1 MRTLYN
7 SDQISYLK
15 ELEIN
20 GSPTKSLK
28 IICEDGVIFCD
39 RFLFVLWSKTWRKIF
54 DPNEE
59 TSVLICPELKKGIIE
74 LVLTVLKT
82 GQSKGLENEFENFF
96 DTVLDIFHDLPN
108 GFSNIETSEKSLE
121 KRAKTLIARRNTFK
135 ELQLN
140 GHVCEFCLSLFASRQ
155 AKKKHIEYYHTNQ
168 SLFNCSICHAS
179 FRTREGLASHE
190 KAKHRESQ
198 GDFICTICDV
208 KFENES
214 SLKRHMKIID
224 HDALTKIS
232 YVCAKCDKIFKTRRT
247 LREHKRK
254 LGHNVDTKEGKEQ
267 EKEKKFKKMNK
278 CTEEDCAFET
288 SRPDSLLRHQRLVH
302 GMFRKDFQAV
312 NNTLADGGKWT
323 CSKCGKTFTSV
334 SEVRT
339 HVIQCEEIRC
349 EFCNKTYSL
358 KHHLKRHIEKKHS
371 AYTCEK
377 CKKRFKNGWLLREHI
392 VDKICDK

>member
-59 TSVLICPELKKGIIE
+59 TSVLICPELKKGIME

-140 GHVCEFCLSLFASRQ
+140 GHVCEFCLSLFTTQR
-155 AKKKHIEYYHTNQ
+155 AKEKHIEHFHTNQ
-168 SLFNCSICHAS
+168 SLFYCPICHKS
-179 FRTREGLASHE
+179 FRTKEGLNAHE
-190 KAKHRESQ
+190 KAKHKENQ
-198 GDFICTICDV
+198 GNFLCKICDI

-214 SLKRHMKIID
+214 SLKRHLKIID
-224 HDALTKIS
+224 HDAMMKIS
-232 YVCAKCDKIFKTRRT
+232 YVCAKCDKIFETRKA
-247 LREHKRK
+247 LKGHKNK
-254 LGHNVDTKEGKEQ
+254 LGHNDTEEEKEQ
-267 EKEKKFKKMNK
+267 ERKLKKMIK
-278 CTEEDCAFET
+278 CSEDE
-288 SRPDSLLRHQRLVH
+288 
-302 GMFRKDFQAV
+302 
-312 NNTLADGGKWT
+312 
-323 CSKCGKTFTSV
+323 
-334 SEVRT
+334 
-339 HVIQCEEIRC
+339 
-349 EFCNKTYSL
+349 
-358 KHHLKRHIEKKHS
+358 
-371 AYTCEK
+371 
-377 CKKRFKNGWLLREHI
+377 CKYF
-392 VDKICDK
+392 